1 MSVSFKALGGLF
13 TFRYIN
19 DVEDMDLEGLQDIY
33 NKLKEEQKE
42 LNSELDRLKDVID
55 KKNPEEKREKIRKKL
70 NPAKEILGDEE
81 IPYEVRMKYI
91 IDSYRKDQVKWGKL
105 AEYAKHLEGEVI
117 RLKEILISNGYT
129 DNGIVGDS
137 EPAKVINELRKKI
150 KELEGYKEIPKDLTA
165 ALVRIKYLENQIEN
179 FPLKVIKSKSF
190 KNIINSQN
198 KYIKELQTLLDE
210 NGVEYQPYD
219 PIYKYVVEGANNV
232 VDEAVRY
239 GECFRPL
246 SIFFNSPRQSMR
258 LNIVKDLTVSCPQ
271 EKELVK
277 IVYSM
282 MCSQEVGLS
291 TQLYRNYIASDS
303 KDAAEQMKKTK
314 FAAFAPCAMF
324 SEGKER
330 ENVTRL
336 TDLCYLDFDN
346 IKEEKQLIEAM
357 NILRNDKNVLLA
369 SRSVSNEGLH
379 VLIPYKLK
387 DMERLPERESM
398 TSDEMEDVYADVYN
412 YLADKYLKKLGLMPD
427 YQAGHMERLYIISY
441 DPELYYNPNAESLEI
456 DLKEPVCFDDERLV
470 IMSIGGKIREAERLI
485 SKCNLYEAEKLL
497 LDCRELMISHS
508 FNTSEDTEQDDGN
521 VLSLLDDYLSQVKF
535 AKEGIARVNELM
547 DEVDEDLRNQDTKTA
562 HGKIVESQHILKSIK
577 ETCKKTVDKL
587 RERVVDNEMKLGA
600 INREIKRKQCE
611 ERIEDD

>member
-137 EPAKVINELRKKI
+137 EHAKVINELRKKI

-219 PIYKYVVEGANNV
+219 PIYKYVV
-232 VDEAVRY
+232 
-239 GECFRPL
+239 
-246 SIFFNSPRQSMR
+246 
-258 LNIVKDLTVSCPQ
+258 
-271 EKELVK
+271 
-277 IVYSM
+277 
-282 MCSQEVGLS
+282 
-291 TQLYRNYIASDS
+291 
-303 KDAAEQMKKTK
+303 
-314 FAAFAPCAMF
+314 
-324 SEGKER
+324 
-330 ENVTRL
+330 
-336 TDLCYLDFDN
+336 
-346 IKEEKQLIEAM
+346 
-357 NILRNDKNVLLA
+357 
-369 SRSVSNEGLH
+369 
-379 VLIPYKLK
+379 
-387 DMERLPERESM
+387 
-398 TSDEMEDVYADVYN
+398 
-412 YLADKYLKKLGLMPD
+412 
-427 YQAGHMERLYIISY
+427 
-441 DPELYYNPNAESLEI
+441 
-456 DLKEPVCFDDERLV
+456 
-470 IMSIGGKIREAERLI
+470 
-485 SKCNLYEAEKLL
+485 
-497 LDCRELMISHS
+497 
-508 FNTSEDTEQDDGN
+508 
-521 VLSLLDDYLSQVKF
+521 
-535 AKEGIARVNELM
+535 
-547 DEVDEDLRNQDTKTA
+547 
-562 HGKIVESQHILKSIK
+562 
-577 ETCKKTVDKL
+577 
-587 RERVVDNEMKLGA
+587 
-600 INREIKRKQCE
+600 
-611 ERIEDD
+611 